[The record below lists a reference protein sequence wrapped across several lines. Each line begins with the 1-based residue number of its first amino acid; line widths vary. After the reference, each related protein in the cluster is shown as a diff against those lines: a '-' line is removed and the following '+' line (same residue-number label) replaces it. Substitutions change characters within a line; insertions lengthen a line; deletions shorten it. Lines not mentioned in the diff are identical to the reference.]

1 MLDSKGGF
9 IVGLDPLSVS
19 TQRDFVKVYNV
30 DRYRIKIIDNIAP
43 EGLALLNNRYSADR
57 DENDPH
63 GIVVRSSMVD
73 GEVFTADC
81 CCPCRRRSE

>member
-43 EGLALLNNRYSADR
+43 EGLALLNNRYSLIGMR
-57 DENDPH
+57 TIRMVLLY
-63 GIVVRSSMVD
+63 GVQWWIWRSFHS
-73 GEVFTADC
+73 
-81 CCPCRRRSE
+81 